1 MTREEMEELADRMGV
16 RVPVLDNGQSNFD
29 SAIVGYVDVPGAFRV
44 IYDYEKCIQSL
55 MDNDKMTREDA
66 KKYFEFNIVRALPYM
81 GVLHPLILHT
91 EL

>member
-1 MTREEMEELADRMGV
+1 MTREEIDELADNMGV

-29 SAIVGYVDVPGAFRV
+29 SAIVGYVDVPDGFRV
-44 IYDYEKCIQSL
+44 VYDYEKCIQSL
-55 MDNDKMTREDA
+55 MGNDKMTRKDA
-66 KKYFEFNIVRALPYM
+66 EEFFDFNTVRALPYM